1 MKCFVQIL
9 HIEDG
14 RATVEITEDEK
25 PVGLDKNS
33 PDDLMDLPLSI
44 LPENSK
50 AGDILQLQI
59 SFCPFKTLV
68 NIG

>member
-1 MKCFVQIL
+1 MCKFCIL
-9 HIEDG
+9 
-14 RATVEITEDEK
+14 RMREK
-25 PVGLDKNS
+25 PDGLDKNS

-50 AGDILQLQI
+50 VGDILQLQI